1 MSKILFAVWA
11 LTLAGAAY
19 ACSTS
24 TVIYGGKMVTC
35 TTCCVGGSCTTT
47 CI

>member
-1 MSKILFAVWA
+1 MSKILFAVFG
-11 LTLAGAAY
+11 LTVAGVAY
-19 ACSTS
+19 ACTASTM
-24 TVIYGGKMVTC
+24 IHNGKTVTC